1 MGLLDMKHE
10 TKNSTRYQLSEGTYG
25 RPAKSLNL
33 GVLRVETEC
42 VLREFTMFS
51 SPCRI
56 SGQVYSVFRTC
67 GLHERGGGHRSESK
81 RCLEPLTRVHEETET
96 LIGRI
101 AVSDDRS
108 STRPSRR
115 ETGHIKAILFVNSCP
130 SCCRRV

>member
-1 MGLLDMKHE
+1 MSKQNVSCVCLQC
-10 TKNSTRYQLSEGTYG
+10 SRRREGFQG
-25 RPAKSLNL
+25 RSIVYFEHAD
-33 GVLRVETEC
+33 C
-42 VLREFTMFS
+42 MREVVVIVAS
-51 SPCRI
+51 RN
-56 SGQVYSVFRTC
+56 V
-67 GLHERGGGHRSESK
+67 
-81 RCLEPLTRVHEETET
+81 CLEPLTRVHEEETET